1 MAQAMILENVLI
13 IVIALFSPITLLYFF
28 LYQGLLHCAF
38 FYFPI
43 VVSKLRGSK
52 LMGMLYLISITK
64 LVCMVNFFGLND
76 RYICILHDL
85 GDILEV

>member
-1 MAQAMILENVLI
+1 M
-13 IVIALFSPITLLYFF
+13 
-28 LYQGLLHCAF
+28 YQ
-38 FYFPI
+38 I
-43 VVSKLRGSK
+43 VSKLRGST

-64 LVCMVNFFGLND
+64 MVHMVNFIGLND

>member
-1 MAQAMILENVLI
+1 MKEKHIQIRT
-13 IVIALFSPITLLYFF
+13 LFLGKTKYHKKYVF
-28 LYQGLLHCAF
+28 L
-38 FYFPI
+38 
-43 VVSKLRGSK
+43 VSKLRGSK

-64 LVCMVNFFGLND
+64 MVCMVNFFGLND

>member
-1 MAQAMILENVLI
+1 MFLVKLGGGQEIL
-13 IVIALFSPITLLYFF
+13 
-28 LYQGLLHCAF
+28 
-38 FYFPI
+38 
-43 VVSKLRGSK
+43 VSKLRGSK

-64 LVCMVNFFGLND
+64 MVCMVNFFGLND

>member
-1 MAQAMILENVLI
+1 MICFMFDKLNFTRI
-13 IVIALFSPITLLYFF
+13 FSSS
-28 LYQGLLHCAF
+28 
-38 FYFPI
+38 

-64 LVCMVNFFGLND
+64 MVCMVNFFGLND